1 MRCLVVGVMS
11 VLMVLS
17 TNCSSNSIL
26 SDNMEW
32 KLSSVFQSIEL
43 TPVPQF
49 HTMVVEYSSK
59 NCCLDGYNNRL
70 FYYII
75 RL

>member
-43 TPVPQF
+43 TPGTTISYYGSRAVPRIA
-49 HTMVVEYSSK
+49 V
-59 NCCLDGYNNRL
+59 
-70 FYYII
+70 
-75 RL
+75 

>member
-26 SDNMEW
+26 SSDNMEW
-32 KLSSVFQSIEL
+32 KLSFVFQSIEL
-43 TPVPQF
+43 TPGTTISYYGSRVVPRIA
-49 HTMVVEYSSK
+49 V
-59 NCCLDGYNNRL
+59 
-70 FYYII
+70 
-75 RL
+75 